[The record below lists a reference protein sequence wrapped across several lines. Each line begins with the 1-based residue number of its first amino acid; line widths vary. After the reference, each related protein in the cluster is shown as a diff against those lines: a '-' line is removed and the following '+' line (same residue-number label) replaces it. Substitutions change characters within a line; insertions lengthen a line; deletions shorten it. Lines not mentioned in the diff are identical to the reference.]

1 MGWKYRLFQ
10 LNCPSLFFTHCPANY
25 HELPQPMCS
34 LMAGLYDIS
43 QNKLLIS
50 VLKQQGSRAALF
62 VFCTHL
68 YQLETLIRLMW
79 GCQLWRGAK
88 PSILLKERKPSSK
101 CPPLVV
107 ALPPSFPLTWPV
119 CVCVCALVRALVY
132 ACVSCVCASEL
143 NKKHFKRL
151 AANVMTLSEH
161 WAEQL
166 TLIIIQQST
175 AVSLCSIRKYLML

>member
-1 MGWKYRLFQ
+1 
-10 LNCPSLFFTHCPANY
+10 
-25 HELPQPMCS
+25 MCS

-119 CVCVCALVRALVY
+119 CVCVCSCACTCVCVCVVCVCFWTKQKAFQKTCSQCHDPFRAL
-132 ACVSCVCASEL
+132 SWT
-143 NKKHFKRL
+143 
-151 AANVMTLSEH
+151 ANPNYYTAEH
-161 WAEQL
+161 CCF
-166 TLIIIQQST
+166 S
-175 AVSLCSIRKYLML
+175 V